1 VETLE
6 NLQQQLSRLP
16 LLQRLQLEGWLQDL
30 NAPPP
35 PSGDRVEEAR
45 PAYQVDE
52 PLFMSFEAY
61 FDFEERSSIRHE
73 FVNGFVFAMT
83 GPSVAHVAVAGN
95 LTFAFRS
102 RLKRGP
108 CNVFTSDLKVHI
120 QREANKICYYPDVV
134 VDCRPDAR
142 EKYFVRSPKLIVEV
156 LSPSTHVTDRR
167 EKLQH
172 CSLIE
177 SLEEY
182 VLAAQD
188 EHKIVVYRR
197 ADGWRPHTYAGVE
210 AVAEFRSMEW
220 VIPLSEVYADVPDFP
235 DDRL

>member
-1 VETLE
+1 METQD
-6 NLQQQLSRLP
+6 NLKQQLRRLS
-16 LLQRLQLEGWLQDL
+16 LLQRIELEVWLQQL
-30 NAPPP
+30 NAP
-35 PSGDRVEEAR
+35 PSGDRVEEAI

-52 PLFMSFEAY
+52 PLFMTLERY
-61 FDFEERSSIRHE
+61 FDFEERSSIKHE

-83 GPSVAHVAVAGN
+83 GPSVAHVAVTGN
-95 LTFAFRS
+95 LAFAFRS

-108 CNVFTSDLKVHI
+108 CNVFTSDLKVLI
-120 QREANKICYYPDVV
+120 QREANKISYYPDLI

-142 EKYFVRSPKLIVEV
+142 ETHFVRSPRLIVEV

-172 CSLIE
+172 YSLIE
-177 SLEEY
+177 SVEEY

-188 EHKIVVYRR
+188 EYKILVYRR
-197 ADGWRPHTYAGVE
+197 ADGWRPHAYAGVE

-220 VIPLSEVYADVPDFP
+220 VIPLSEVYEDVPGI
-235 DDRL
+235 L